1 MASGLLILNAPPA
14 LEEPLV
20 DWLLEQTYVQ
30 GFTSMQVYGHGS
42 GLNAMSIG
50 EQVLGRQKRTQF
62 MIHGEISN
70 LEQLLQSLRQEYPR
84 AGLHYFL
91 SPVISA
97 GPITGESAE

>member
-1 MASGLLILNAPPA
+1 MESALLTLNVPPA
-14 LEEPLV
+14 LEEALV
-20 DWLLEQTYVQ
+20 DWLLEQPHVQ

-42 GLNAMSIG
+42 GASAMSVG

-62 MIHGEISN
+62 MLHGEVSG
-70 LEQLLQSLRQEYPR
+70 LERLLQDLRQEYPR

-97 GPITGESAE
+97 GPITGDSPE